1 MVKTSGKNPSTSNGF
16 KTNKYGTLYKSEKAS
31 FTPNTN
37 IITRKTGPFRSMKQ
51 AGILKAGKKINYD
64 EVMKQD
70 GYVWL
75 GYEIKRTVNT
85 YQLELGIEILTLWDQ
100 FGEN

>member
-1 MVKTSGKNPSTSNGF
+1 
-16 KTNKYGTLYKSEKAS
+16 
-31 FTPNTN
+31 
-37 IITRKTGPFRSMKQ
+37 MKQ